1 MLRLTKKADYGLM
14 AMKLL
19 AEQPYRVAMSAKDIA
34 DEYHLPLQ
42 LLAKVLQQ
50 LTRAGLLDSHA
61 GTHGGYSLARTSEE
75 ISAFEVIIA
84 IDGPL
89 FITNCAT
96 SKGTSCDLHD
106 SCTIK
111 EPLQRL
117 NDTFRSVLTELRIS
131 DLAQNAMHTHHAAEK
146 QALVQLV

>member
-19 AEQPYRVAMSAKDIA
+19 AEQPDRVAMSAKDIA

-61 GTHGGYSLARTSEE
+61 GTHGGYSLARDAEQ
-75 ISAFEVIIA
+75 ISAFEVIKA

-89 FITNCAT
+89 FITSCAT
-96 SKGTSCDLHD
+96 VRGACDLHD
-106 SCTIK
+106 SCTVK

-117 NDTFRSVLTELRIS
+117 NDTFRSVLTGLRIS
-131 DLAQNAMHTHHAAEK
+131 DLAQNEPHAPPSHSHRE
-146 QALVQLV
+146 LVQLV

>member
-14 AMKLL
+14 ALKLL
-19 AEQPYRVAMSAKDIA
+19 AEQPDRQAMSAKDIA

-50 LTRAGLLDSHA
+50 LTRAGLLESHA
-61 GTHGGYSLARTSEE
+61 GTHGGYSLARSAYE
-75 ISAFEVIIA
+75 ISAFEVIKA

-89 FITNCAT
+89 FITSCDTVRGA
-96 SKGTSCDLHD
+96 CDLHD
-106 SCTIK
+106 SCTVK

-117 NDTFRSVLTELRIS
+117 NDTFRSVLMELRIS
-131 DLAQNAMHTHHAAEK
+131 DLAQTGPPGMPPVASRE
-146 QALVQLV
+146 LVQLV